1 MKDASDSMTLAIVR
15 DMWLTGFDVP
25 SLHTIYF
32 DKPMRGH
39 GLMQAIARADRVF
52 KDKEGGLIVDY
63 LGIAD
68 ELKKALADYTEGDKE
83 ETGIPQEEA
92 VAVMLEKF
100 EIVSTL
106 FHGFEYRKSFS
117 ATPKEKLSAIPLA
130 MEHVFKQ
137 DNGKDRFL
145 KYTNELLKAFAL
157 AIPHEKALEIRDDVG
172 FFQAVRSSIIKTTIV
187 PGKPKEELDTAI
199 KQIVSKAI
207 VAGDVIDILQA
218 AGLKKPDLS
227 ILSPEFL
234 AEVRG
239 FPQKNLALE
248 LLRKLIN
255 DEIQT
260 RLRINLIQG
269 RSFSEMLEKTIKRY
283 HSKSIETA
291 QVIEELI
298 ELAKK
303 VREAHLRGEELNL
316 SEEELAFYDALEVND
331 SAVKVLGDETLRT
344 IARELA
350 DTIRN
355 NVTVDWTLK
364 ESIQAKLRVMVKRVL
379 RKYGYPPD
387 KQKKATD
394 TVLEQAAVICKDW
407 AS

>member
-1 MKDASDSMTLAIVR
+1 MS
-15 DMWLTGFDVP
+15 
-25 SLHTIYF
+25 
-32 DKPMRGH
+32 
-39 GLMQAIARADRVF
+39 
-52 KDKEGGLIVDY
+52 
-63 LGIAD
+63 
-68 ELKKALADYTEGDKE
+68 
-83 ETGIPQEEA
+83 
-92 VAVMLEKF
+92 
-100 EIVSTL
+100 STL
-106 FHGFEYRKSFS
+106 FHGFDYRKSFS

-130 MEHVFKQ
+130 MEHVLKQ
-137 DNGKDRFL
+137 DNGKERFL
-145 KYTNELLKAFAL
+145 KYSNELLKAFAL

-187 PGKPKEELDTAI
+187 PGKPREELDTAI

-239 FPQKNLALE
+239 LPQKNLALE

-283 HSKSIETA
+283 HSKSIETT

-316 SEEELAFYDALEVND
+316 
-331 SAVKVLGDETLRT
+331 T
-344 IARELA
+344 
-350 DTIRN
+350 
-355 NVTVDWTLK
+355 
-364 ESIQAKLRVMVKRVL
+364 
-379 RKYGYPPD
+379 RKNLHS
-387 KQKKATD
+387 TMR
-394 TVLEQAAVICKDW
+394 
-407 AS
+407 

>member
-1 MKDASDSMTLAIVR
+1 MLAKTSNSSANLGFEGKLWKAADKLRNNMDAAEYKHVVL
-15 DMWLTGFDVP
+15 
-25 SLHTIYF
+25 
-32 DKPMRGH
+32 
-39 GLMQAIARADRVF
+39 
-52 KDKEGGLIVDY
+52 GLI
-63 LGIAD
+63 
-68 ELKKALADYTEGDKE
+68 
-83 ETGIPQEEA
+83 
-92 VAVMLEKF
+92 
-100 EIVSTL
+100 
-106 FHGFEYRKSFS
+106 
-117 ATPKEKLSAIPLA
+117 
-130 MEHVFKQ
+130 
-137 DNGKDRFL
+137 FL
-145 KYTNELLKAFAL
+145 KYITDAFNELHKKLL
-157 AIPHEKALEIRDDVG
+157 AQVDQGADPEDPDEYRAENVFWVPHEKALEIRDDVG

-207 VAGDVIDILQA
+207 VAGDVIDILKA

-239 FPQKNLALE
+239 LPQKNLALE

-269 RSFSEMLEKTIKRY
+269 RSFSEMLERTIKRY
-283 HSKSIETA
+283 HNKSIETA

-303 VREAHLRGEELNL
+303 MRDSHLRGEELNL
-316 SEEELAFYDALEVND
+316 TEEELAFYDALEVND

-350 DTIRN
+350 DTIRE
-355 NVTVDWTLK
+355 NVTIDWTLR

-394 TVLEQAAVICKDW
+394 TVLEQAALICKDC
-407 AS
+407 AQ